1 MNTDKFCCSQVK
13 PQEIIMLKYLK
24 WIGTTFL
31 FLFFIKSFGGV
42 TNPDISAI
50 GQVIGKYTSDSASG
64 LAKKPTL
71 ELGEVE
77 LMLVAALNPYVNG
90 AFVFSLNQDAIEI
103 EEAYAS
109 VIRGL
114 PWNIGLKT
122 GKYRL
127 GFGRLNPA
135 HPHAYPFIS
144 TPRIIDPG
152 IAKLLPGSESFNDI
166 AVQASSLL
174 PVGDNYSLLISGDI
188 LQGNS
193 FHPDTTVNTAQFG
206 WLARIDNSFLI
217 GENIPTSIGFSLT
230 RGTSNPAENTK
241 DLVVGIDVKTKL
253 TLSPTIVMT
262 VQGEYIY
269 KYSDYA
275 DSLHVVFSDHRGG
288 FYGFVDAHFQN
299 HYNAGILYEQYQSS
313 DNTGKIDRG
322 VKPFVGFNLLE
333 ESTILRVAYEYF
345 KPHRGEATNS
355 VELQFLYSMGPHKA
369 HLF

>member
-1 MNTDKFCCSQVK
+1 MPKHQK
-13 PQEIIMLKYLK
+13 GLLPII
-24 WIGTTFL
+24 I

-50 GQVIGKYTSDSASG
+50 GQVIGKYTDDSSSG

-77 LMLVAALNPYVNG
+77 LMLDAALNPYVNG
-90 AFVFSLNQDAIEI
+90 AFVFSLSQESFEI

-114 PWNIGLKT
+114 PWNIGLKA

-127 GFGRLNPA
+127 GFGRLNLA

-144 TPRIIDPG
+144 TPRVMDPS

-166 AVQASSLL
+166 AVQASSLI
-174 PVGDNYSLLISGDI
+174 PVGDNYSLLISGDV

-193 FHPDTTVNTAQFG
+193 FHPDTVLNTADFG
-206 WLARIDNSFLI
+206 WLARIDNSFLVAD
-217 GENIPTSIGFSLT
+217 NVPTSIGFSFT
-230 RGTSNPAENTK
+230 RGTSNPAKNTK
-241 DLVVGIDVKTKL
+241 DFVVGTDVKTKL
-253 TLSPTIVMT
+253 TLSPTIVMA

-269 KYSDYA
+269 KFADKA
-275 DSLHVVFSDHRGG
+275 DSLQVISSDHRGG

-299 HYNAGILYEQYQSS
+299 HYNAGILYEQYQSPV
-313 DNTGKIDRG
+313 NAGNIDRG
-322 VKPFVGFNLLE
+322 IKPFIGFNLLE
-333 ESTILRVAYEYF
+333 ESTILRFAYEYF
-345 KPHRGEATNS
+345 MPHQGAATNS